1 MDSFTEGLES
11 CWAQFELLVSTE
23 ATPSPQDC
31 FVLGS
36 LVFPEGAGREALSSQ
51 AHRLRGGQSLTMC
64 FPALPWH
71 ATLTLRL
78 GNSLEMHVRTVSY
91 AITVALLA

>member
-1 MDSFTEGLES
+1 MDSFIEGLES
-11 CWAQFELLVSTE
+11 CWAQFGFLVSPE

-36 LVFPEGAGREALSSQ
+36 LVFPEGAGREASQ
-51 AHRLRGGQSLTMC
+51 AHRPPGGQRLTMC